1 MELGD
6 VLREKSSLSVAE
18 EGKADAET
26 DLAVTSNS
34 LAPPSATQSLLTTA
48 SRTAKQRA
56 CLAGTILVALTA
68 APAPASL
75 LSCSGIPAV
84 KATPSVESAAISCSA
99 AEQAAISEISVSD
112 FSDDRDRCCHTTLA
126 LTGISHDNSTG
137 LAGAILVALTAQSTL
152 ASWPSC
158 TGIPAAKAT
167 SCFESAAISCSA
179 AEQAATQKMPASD
192 LCDDCDWC
200 GHTALTLTGI
210 SHDKLD
216 GCSTAALGTRLS
228 QTSPTRNGDFIFE
241 VPVKG
246 RTGRHKP
253 LKWAMHI
260 VCLPW
265 QPLYA
270 VLIPLNECWS
280 GWPCSVVCIGHF
292 LVLTACIIGTG
303 EMFGC
308 VAEIND
314 SITAIT
320 LITIGTSMPDFV
332 SSMAAVHHTHH
343 DWDHSDCAGAA
354 IINVL
359 GSNSINVVLGLGF
372 PWLIT
377 ALHWSAV
384 RAQSEL
390 HEDWLRR
397 YLS

>member
-1 MELGD
+1 
-6 VLREKSSLSVAE
+6 
-18 EGKADAET
+18 
-26 DLAVTSNS
+26 
-34 LAPPSATQSLLTTA
+34 
-48 SRTAKQRA
+48 
-56 CLAGTILVALTA
+56 
-68 APAPASL
+68 
-75 LSCSGIPAV
+75 
-84 KATPSVESAAISCSA
+84 
-99 AEQAAISEISVSD
+99 
-112 FSDDRDRCCHTTLA
+112 
-126 LTGISHDNSTG
+126 
-137 LAGAILVALTAQSTL
+137 
-152 ASWPSC
+152 
-158 TGIPAAKAT
+158 
-167 SCFESAAISCSA
+167 
-179 AEQAATQKMPASD
+179 
-192 LCDDCDWC
+192 
-200 GHTALTLTGI
+200 
-210 SHDKLD
+210 
-216 GCSTAALGTRLS
+216 
-228 QTSPTRNGDFIFE
+228 
-241 VPVKG
+241 
-246 RTGRHKP
+246 
-253 LKWAMHI
+253 MHI

-265 QPLYA
+265 QLLYA
-270 VLIPLNECWS
+270 VLIPLSEYWS

-332 SSMAAVHHTHH
+332 SSMTAVHHTHH

>member
-1 MELGD
+1 MGSGQ
-6 VLREKSSLSVAE
+6 LRE

-56 CLAGTILVALTA
+56 CLAGAILVALTA

-126 LTGISHDNSTG
+126 LTGISHGNSTG
-137 LAGAILVALTAQSTL
+137 LAGAILVLTAQSTL

-228 QTSPTRNGDFIFE
+228 QTAPTRNGGVSEHPFWVRGI
-241 VPVKG
+241 PRRCSWRR
-246 RTGRHKP
+246 RT
-253 LKWAMHI
+253 
-260 VCLPW
+260 
-265 QPLYA
+265 
-270 VLIPLNECWS
+270 
-280 GWPCSVVCIGHF
+280 
-292 LVLTACIIGTG
+292 
-303 EMFGC
+303 
-308 VAEIND
+308 
-314 SITAIT
+314 
-320 LITIGTSMPDFV
+320 
-332 SSMAAVHHTHH
+332 
-343 DWDHSDCAGAA
+343 
-354 IINVL
+354 
-359 GSNSINVVLGLGF
+359 
-372 PWLIT
+372 
-377 ALHWSAV
+377 
-384 RAQSEL
+384 
-390 HEDWLRR
+390 LRR
-397 YLS
+397 RSSSAAPLWRRRSTWTSIATARLEGALPVLRYDGPGLRHDRRDCPVLRGL